1 MFGTGSLKLW
11 VPYEKN
17 DHSAESLAR
26 NLGFRLAGRMCGWDH
41 EARYEAAMNSLRLAD
56 LEIWMTKDEVID
68 LMGEPSQTEVYEIQ
82 GRNVESWLYLTAYE
96 RPYSAPDPKYTP
108 LVFEGD
114 VLKGW
119 GMPYYEQA
127 IKEGSKIEQ

>member
-1 MFGTGSLKLW
+1 
-11 VPYEKN
+11 
-17 DHSAESLAR
+17 
-26 NLGFRLAGRMCGWDH
+26 
-41 EARYEAAMNSLRLAD
+41 MNSLRLAD
-56 LEIWMTKDEVID
+56 LEIGMTKDEVID